1 MKTNIFTFLVMGLM
15 FFSGCGNQANEH
27 EYTGILEGTSVRV
40 PALTPGAITR
50 IFVESGQSV
59 VKGTLLATIDSID
72 FVYQKQQLTAAL
84 EELQVQVESA
94 RTNLSRMQKDQAYL
108 KTKHDR
114 IASLYTTQ
122 SVPKQQLDDIS
133 NQLQTADMAVING
146 RQTLAGIAA
155 KEKQVRIQILSIKKR
170 INDARITAPIGGIIA
185 SLNYES
191 GEAIPQFGPLLEIIN
206 IDTLDVKIYLAERQ
220 LSMIKY
226 GQNAKIKVDGTD
238 EAFTG
243 TISWIS
249 PRAEFTPKTIMTPDT
264 RTSLVYAI
272 KISVNNRN
280 GILKD
285 GMPVVIALL

>member
-1 MKTNIFTFLVMGLM
+1 MKTNVFTSLVLGLII
-15 FFSGCGNQANEH
+15 FSGCGNQENDH

-50 IFVESGQSV
+50 IFVESGLKV
-59 VKGTLLATIDSID
+59 AKGDLLACVDSTD
-72 FVYQKQQLTAAL
+72 FVYQRQQLTAAL
-84 EELQVQVESA
+84 EELNVQLESA
-94 RTNLSRMQKDQAYL
+94 RTNLARVKKDQVYL

-133 NQLQTADMAVING
+133 NQLQSADMAVING
-146 RQTLAGIAA
+146 RQSLAGIAA
-155 KEKQVRIQILSIKKR
+155 KEKQIGTQILSVTKR

-191 GEAIPQFGPLLEIIN
+191 GEAIPQFAPLLEIIN
-206 IDTLDVKIYLAERQ
+206 TDTLDVKIYIAESQ
-220 LSMIKY
+220 LTVIQY
-226 GQNAKIKVDGTD
+226 GQEAKIKVDGTD
-238 EAFTG
+238 EDFTG
-243 TISWIS
+243 TVKWIS

-264 RTSLVYAI
+264 RTSLVYAV

>member
-94 RTNLSRMQKDQAYL
+94 RTKLSRMQKDQAYL